1 MSCMHGHNDW
11 ATFDQRTLVNAI
23 PQLPTDVFQS
33 PDVQQLFQEV
43 QSYQQHFVQ
52 LHKASTANQQQGED
66 PIALKA
72 RLLELENQKQQ
83 LKDKV
88 TRAKTKVQTVPNLQ
102 SLQVTPV
109 VLYQVILYQVM
120 TKMAFQD
127 ACVQERLHTH
137 VVSHRYTCTV
147 HVYWRI
153 GLQQKCCMS
162 HKFMLTKVNVT

>member
-1 MSCMHGHNDW
+1 MHGHNDC
-11 ATFDQRTLVNAI
+11 ATCDQHTLVNAVL
-23 PQLPTDVFQS
+23 QLPTDVFQS

-72 RLLELENQKQQ
+72 RLLELDNQKQQ

-102 SLQVTPV
+102 SLQVTIV

-120 TKMAFQD
+120 TKMAFRD
-127 ACVQERLHTH
+127 TCVQERLHTH
-137 VVSHRYTCTV
+137 VVSHRYTCTAR
-147 HVYWRI
+147 VYWRI
-153 GLQQKCCMS
+153 GLQRKCRMC
-162 HKFMLTKVNVT
+162 HKFMLIKANVT